1 MVWSKIMV
9 DINKKK
15 LFQVSLVIIG
25 FAILFFTYFFNFE
38 KSRSLKET
46 KKEEIIKKEEIDEE
60 IVNKFEDVEHQGI
73 DNNGNRFVIKSKY
86 AEFEKERPEILNME
100 EVVCVFT
107 FKDNTILTVVSDFGV
122 FNNITND
129 MKFTD
134 NVKMDYLKNI
144 IFSDRATFNNYE
156 NQLLVA
162 GNIKGQ
168 GPTTNLK
175 ADELDFDLNTKNLK
189 ISMYSEERVNIKT
202 KF

>member
-1 MVWSKIMV
+1 
-9 DINKKK
+9 
-15 LFQVSLVIIG
+15 
-25 FAILFFTYFFNFE
+25 
-38 KSRSLKET
+38 
-46 KKEEIIKKEEIDEE
+46 
-60 IVNKFEDVEHQGI
+60 
-73 DNNGNRFVIKSKY
+73 
-86 AEFEKERPEILNME
+86 
-100 EVVCVFT
+100 
-107 FKDNTILTVVSDFGV
+107 
-122 FNNITND
+122 
-129 MKFTD
+129 
-134 NVKMDYLKNI
+134 MDYLKNI

>member
-1 MVWSKIMV
+1 MV

>member
-1 MVWSKIMV
+1 
-9 DINKKK
+9 
-15 LFQVSLVIIG
+15 
-25 FAILFFTYFFNFE
+25 
-38 KSRSLKET
+38 
-46 KKEEIIKKEEIDEE
+46 
-60 IVNKFEDVEHQGI
+60 
-73 DNNGNRFVIKSKY
+73 
-86 AEFEKERPEILNME
+86 
-100 EVVCVFT
+100 
-107 FKDNTILTVVSDFGV
+107 
-122 FNNITND
+122 